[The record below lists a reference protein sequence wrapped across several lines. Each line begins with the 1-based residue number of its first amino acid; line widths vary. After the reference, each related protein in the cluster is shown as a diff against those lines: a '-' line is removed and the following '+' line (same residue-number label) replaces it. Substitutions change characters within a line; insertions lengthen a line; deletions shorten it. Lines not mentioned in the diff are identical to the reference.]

1 MDLGEDFRR
10 ELEPALPTPFPAAG
24 PAHSRSAVS
33 AAVEVR
39 GVTKRF
45 RVGKQHIEALGHIDL
60 RVPPGCFLSIVG
72 PSGCGKSTII
82 KLIAGFVSATTGEI
96 YVQGRRMQG
105 IADNSGIGYVA
116 QDNQLFPWLTT
127 AANVA
132 FPLESR
138 GWPLRQRRE
147 RVAEMLALVGLS
159 DAADKYIHQL
169 SGGMKKRAAIAQA
182 LSYDPA
188 ILLMDEPFGSL
199 DSQTRMILQR
209 ELQKIWQRTGK
220 TILFVTH
227 DLVEA
232 IALSDVTVV
241 LSSGPGIVKA
251 QLDVTLARPRDIFN
265 IHIQPG
271 FAEAYQTLWP
281 LLHDELEAP

>member
-1 MDLGEDFRR
+1 MSSSHARYVQL
-10 ELEPALPTPFPAAG
+10 AVPTAIPAAAG
-24 PAHSRSAVS
+24 AQSRAVAS
-33 AAVEVR
+33 AAVEIR

-45 RVGKQHIEALGHIDL
+45 RVRQQDVEAVGHIDL
-60 RVPPGCFLSIVG
+60 SVPDGCFLSIVG

-82 KLIAGFVSATTGEI
+82 KMIAGFVSVTTGEI
-96 YVQGRRMQG
+96 CVRGRRIQG
-105 IADNSGIGYVA
+105 IADDSGIGYVA

-138 GWPLRQRRE
+138 GWPLRQRQE

-159 DAADKYIHQL
+159 NAADKYIHQL

-209 ELQKIWQRTGK
+209 ELQRIWQRTGK

-232 IALSDVTVV
+232 IALSDVAVV
-241 LSSGPGIVKA
+241 LSNGPGVIKA
-251 QLDVTLARPRDIFN
+251 QLAVTLSRPRDIFN
-265 IHIQPG
+265 IHTQPG
-271 FAEAYQTLWP
+271 FAETYRTLWP
-281 LLHDELEAP
+281 LLHDEIETP